1 MRDQCLLIAVSVDV
15 ENADSQ
21 VELTHQTSFTQP
33 VLLPLHF
40 RRGAGLAAVHAEA
53 EPVPARGGRPVR
65 ERLRD
70 HAHVLGRNSVELGN
84 SSEKDDLISYI
95 LLESLEDAKPNLQE
109 AIFKQVFK

>member
-70 HAHVLGRNSVELGN
+70 HAHVLGRNSVELGI
-84 SSEKDDLISYI
+84 SYEKDDLISYI

-109 AIFKQVFK
+109 AIFK